1 MRPRL
6 RTFGGGRESFAN
18 TRVDWSA
25 PNVLVWPNNIARADG
40 FVRLY
45 NWGGSTEETVKKK
58 KVVYY
63 ILWGYCN

>member
-1 MRPRL
+1 LSP
-6 RTFGGGRESFAN
+6 SHAHVACDKIHAN